1 MSFAAMH
8 ESGRGPKPTR
18 ILVDAMSASEG
29 IVLQNSMVLRARADR
44 EFGRSHV
51 ALFP

>member
-18 ILVDAMSASEG
+18 ILVDAMSASG
-29 IVLQNSMVLRARADR
+29 GKRA
-44 EFGRSHV
+44 E
-51 ALFP
+51 